1 MALLA
6 HDVLVLGDI
15 NPDLVL
21 TGDVV
26 PRFGQAEQLLT
37 GADLLI
43 GGSGAITAHGLAR
56 LGLDVALVAE
66 VGDDA
71 FGRLML
77 ERLEAA
83 GVGTALVRRTAERAT
98 GLSVVLSAAESRST
112 LTYLGAIDAD
122 PPPWNRVEDL
132 PRARHLHVTS
142 YYLQRRLAA
151 ILPRFLRLARSSGM
165 TISLDTNLDPDGA
178 FADIGGLLALVD
190 LTFPNATEALG
201 MAAAVGRPTAELVE
215 AGTAL
220 AACGP
225 TVVVKNGAD
234 GALLVRPDGSVLQ
247 VDGRAI
253 TAVDTT
259 GAGDTFAAAFLAAR
273 LRGHP
278 DATAMAWADTAGR
291 LATQA
296 LGGTAAQPTLPT
308 LLAALP

>member
-1 MALLA
+1 MTPLA
-6 HDVLVLGDI
+6 HDVLVLGDV

-43 GGSGAITAHGLAR
+43 GGSGAITAHGMAR

-66 VGDDA
+66 VGDDT

-77 ERLEAA
+77 ERLAVA
-83 GVGTALVRRTAERAT
+83 GVGTELIRCTTGRAT

-122 PPPWNRVEDL
+122 PPPWNHVEDL

-142 YYLQRRLAA
+142 YYLQRRRAA
-151 ILPRFLRLARSSGM
+151 VLPHLLRLARGAGM

-178 FADIGGLLALVD
+178 FAGVGDLLALVD

-201 MAAAVGRPTAELVE
+201 MAAAVGRPTTDLVQ

-220 AACGP
+220 ADCGP

-234 GALLVRPDGSVLQ
+234 GALLVRPDGSVLR
-247 VDGRAI
+247 VDGRPVI
-253 TAVDTT
+253 PVDTT

-273 LRGHP
+273 LLGHP

-296 LGGTAAQPTLPT
+296 LGGTAAQPTLPV

>member
-1 MALLA
+1 MAPLA
-6 HDVLVLGDI
+6 HDVLVLGDV

-43 GGSGAITAHGLAR
+43 GGSGAITAHGMAR
-56 LGLDVALVAE
+56 LGLDVALLSE
-66 VGDDA
+66 VGDDV

-77 ERLEAA
+77 ERLAAA
-83 GVGTALVRRTAERAT
+83 GVRTELIRRTTERAT

-122 PPPWNRVEDL
+122 PPSWHQVEDL

-151 ILPRFLRLARSSGM
+151 ALPRLLRLARGAGM

-178 FADIGGLLALVD
+178 FTGIGDVLALVD
-190 LTFPNATEALG
+190 LTFPNAAEALG
-201 MAAAVGRPTAELVE
+201 MATAVGRPTTDLVE
-215 AGTAL
+215 AGIAL

-225 TVVVKNGAD
+225 TVVVKNSAD

-247 VDGRAI
+247 VDGRAV
-253 TAVDTT
+253 APVDTT
-259 GAGDTFAAAFLAAR
+259 GAGDTFAAAFLSAR
-273 LRGHP
+273 LLGHP
-278 DATAMAWADTAGR
+278 DTTAMAWADAAGR

-296 LGGTAAQPTLPT
+296 LGGTAAQPTLPL